1 MQAVMKSV
9 DKPVLIAFGFIVV
22 LLVAGSLYSSNF
34 LSATYLLQQLQVAA
48 FLGIIASGVML
59 VILLG
64 HIDLS
69 IPWVVTVG
77 GMMSTAASGW
87 WGETGAAI
95 ALPFGV
101 LC

>member
-1 MQAVMKSV
+1 MAVLAQAPLRLRSI
-9 DKPVLIAFGFIVV
+9 DKPVLIAFCFIVV
-22 LLVAGSLYSSNF
+22 LLLAGSLYDANF
-34 LSATYLLQQLQVAA
+34 LSLTYLLQQLQVAS

-77 GMMSTAASGW
+77 GMMATASAG
-87 WGETGAAI
+87 
-95 ALPFGV
+95 
-101 LC
+101 

>member
-1 MQAVMKSV
+1 MSSATKAGTLYRNV
-9 DKPVLIAFGFIVV
+9 DKPVVIAFGFIVV
-22 LLVAGSLYSSNF
+22 LLLAGSLYDVNF
-34 LSATYLLQQLQVAA
+34 LSLTYLLTQLQTAS

-77 GMMSTAASGW
+77 GMMAAHGPHH
-87 WGETGAAI
+87 I
-95 ALPFGV
+95 A
-101 LC
+101 